1 MAWPSVDQMRE
12 EVSRVYN
19 WDGWAS
25 KVNEM
30 PDKQVAA
37 IYNRMLSNGFLKK
50 EPKKK
55 DEVPP
60 AFIGKTF
67 GQVQEMHTVWRL
79 NCVTEDDVTVGEQIK
94 FKI

>member
-1 MAWPSVDQMRE
+1 MSIDQKRE

-37 IYNRMLSNGFLKK
+37 IYNRMLAGGDLRKPEKKPDLKPTVI
-50 EPKKK
+50 EAKKPENK
-55 DEVPP
+55 FKAYE
-60 AFIGKTF
+60 
-67 GQVQEMHTVWRL
+67 
-79 NCVTEDDVTVGEQIK
+79 GEQIR